1 MFWHCVR
8 YIETY
13 SSYSTEYRLTH
24 LQLLDIEKLFN
35 LTHAYAEL
43 GNRTKPNFN
52 DIARGLEEAGL
63 RLSDFEEYL
72 NGLKDQGILC
82 M

>member
-1 MFWHCVR
+1 MI
-8 YIETY
+8 YI
-13 SSYSTEYRLTH
+13 
-24 LQLLDIEKLFN
+24 DMEKLFA
-35 LTHAYAEL
+35 LTHTYAEL

-63 RLSDFEEYL
+63 RLPEFESYL
-72 NGLKDQGILC
+72 NSLKSQGILC